1 VNFWKSYFLLPNLFT
16 LANVFCGFYAVTLCA
31 RLGEEGGDPDVLYK
45 AAIAIVFGL
54 FFDATD
60 GRIAR
65 LTKTQS
71 ELGLNLDS
79 LADVITFGIAPALL
93 IYRWGLEDLGRVGIA
108 VAFIFIAC
116 GALRLARFNVLA
128 NRDGMDTAETL
139 DAQLATAKKGEGAK
153 AKVVDRYMLG
163 LPIPVA
169 ATAIVGLILVN
180 HALGTPRPTNVV
192 MVAVMVAVLGY
203 LMISRIHFRSMK
215 DLKPTRR
222 TLATAGLVAALAVV
236 VATRINN
243 PAILLVLVACYIAL
257 GLFEE
262 LVFLRRR
269 FTASRAARLAGA
281 TASAGA
287 VMAFADDGDDDE
299 ESAVLA
305 ELGMED

>member
-1 VNFWKSYFLLPNLFT
+1 MNFWKSYFLLPNLFT

-31 RLGEEGGDPDVLYK
+31 RLGEEGGDSDVLYK

-93 IYRWGLEDLGRVGIA
+93 IYRWGLEDLGRIGIA

-128 NRDGMDTAETL
+128 NREGGDSAETL
-139 DAQLATAKKGEGAK
+139 DASETVARKVKGDK
-153 AKVVDRYMLG
+153 VKVVDKYMLG

-180 HALGTPRPTNVV
+180 HALGISRPTNVV

-203 LMISRIHFRSMK
+203 MMISRIHFRSMK

-222 TLATAGLVAALAVV
+222 TLATAGIVVALAVI
-236 VATRINN
+236 VATRINQ

-269 FTASRAARLAGA
+269 LSASRAARLAGA
-281 TASAGA
+281 ASGAGQVEIA
-287 VMAFADDGDDDE
+287 VGGFDDE

-305 ELGMED
+305 ELGMEE

>member
-1 VNFWKSYFLLPNLFT
+1 MPTTAPKRGICVVRCRAVNFWKSYFLLPNLFT
-16 LANVFCGFYAVTLCA
+16 LANVFCGFYAMTLCA
-31 RLGEEGGDPDVLYK
+31 RLGEEGVGSDVLYK
-45 AAIAIVFGL
+45 AAIAIVFGA

-79 LADVITFGIAPALL
+79 LADIVTFGLAPALL
-93 IYRWGLEDLGRVGIA
+93 IYRWGLEDLGRGGIA
-108 VAFIFIAC
+108 VAFIFVAC

-128 NRDGMDTAETL
+128 NREGRDTAETL
-139 DAQLATAKKGEGAK
+139 NADDALAKKGEGVR
-153 AKVVDRYMLG
+153 AKVVDKYMLG
-163 LPIPVA
+163 LPIPIA

-180 HALGTPRPTNVV
+180 HALGIPRPTNVV

-203 LMISRIHFRSMK
+203 LMISRIHFRTMK

-222 TLATAGLVAALAVV
+222 TLATAGFVAALAVI
-236 VATRINN
+236 VATRINQ
-243 PAILLVLVACYIAL
+243 PAILLLLVACYISL

-269 FTASRAARLAGA
+269 FTESRAARLAA
-281 TASAGA
+281 A
-287 VMAFADDGDDDE
+287 E

-305 ELGMED
+305 ELGMEE